1 MLPRI
6 DLKRRWALP
15 PVADGAEGASRER
28 AAGRSLPEQL
38 RPRWR
43 RACVQH
49 PEATAFAE
57 DCLDIW
63 YSHLRGR
70 IECDDSCGDDSCGGG
85 DGGRGGDGGG
95 PTDDGSRVD

>member
-6 DLKRRWALP
+6 DLRRRWALP
-15 PVADGAEGASRER
+15 PVADGVEATSRES

-57 DCLDIW
+57 DCLDVW

-70 IECDDSCGDDSCGGG
+70 IECDDSCGGGGGERG
-85 DGGRGGDGGG
+85 DGG
-95 PTDDGSRVD
+95 PADDGSRVD